1 MAFCFFYL
9 MIYQKNPQTLSELRF
24 LRAENESETHV
35 CWCNMVNHDTWCCW
49 SCLFLLCLVRG
60 LDRICAREKS
70 CLRQCIWNINPLQS
84 DLKFSLCAQ
93 HGALMKLFT
102 GLCRITLIRSTL
114 CFCEIAFLPN
124 KEDDWKLPYR
134 TQHKNTIAWKLQFAK
149 KVKNLTVATFYCT
162 ENPDYCYQDKPGGGS
177 LSCYNSSLKHFFCV
191 SSLDCGFK
199 LENMHFWSSFQVQ

>member
-9 MIYQKNPQTLSELRF
+9 MIYQKNLQILSELRF
-24 LRAENESETHV
+24 LLAENESETHV

-60 LDRICAREKS
+60 WTICAPEKS

-84 DLKFSLCAQ
+84 DLNSHYAHSTELLWNCLLEDVVLHKYEAPCA
-93 HGALMKLFT
+93 
-102 GLCRITLIRSTL
+102 
-114 CFCEIAFLPN
+114 FCEIKFLPN
-124 KEDDWKLPYR
+124 KEDDRKLPYR

-149 KVKNLTVATFYCT
+149 KVKNLTVATLCCT

-191 SSLDCGFK
+191 SSFKCGFK